1 MDDSSSLNSID
12 RWANPVEPLSGTRTA
27 VQPKTRCS
35 IGCWDHGKTTLDGDR
50 MTESIH
56 PQPANSSQ
64 ATSQRARTVEC
75 PACLYRFEVYE
86 YRRNRPRS
94 KAYKELLVHGLSSRE
109 LAEDT
114 GLTRQQV
121 TNALGGR
128 IPFSVELWTELAH
141 RLGAHKANRI
151 RYIAFRDRR
160 RYRNQSLDRPTEPP
174 LAVLWDVGLTPPQL
188 GWHARINPKTAAEE
202 ILGERSLSTGLAET
216 LLRLAGQ
223 RVLEQLEEIHGSWQ

>member
-1 MDDSSSLNSID
+1 
-12 RWANPVEPLSGTRTA
+12 
-27 VQPKTRCS
+27 
-35 IGCWDHGKTTLDGDR
+35 

-141 RLGAHKANRI
+141 RLGAQKANRI

-160 RYRNQSLDRPTEPP
+160 RRRNQSLDRPTEPP

-188 GWHARINPKTAAEE
+188 AWHAGISWQRVSEE
-202 ILGERSLSTGLAET
+202 ILGQRPLSIELEKTILRLSGRET
-216 LLRLAGQ
+216 LTDLLGARG
-223 RVLEQLEEIHGSWQ
+223 RDGRH